1 MKLPATCLAVL
12 LAGRAGLVVA
22 DEPAATQDLE
32 TLRTTAAEF
41 VKAKALEPGLMVTVE
56 ASQLDPRLRLVACPQ
71 PLQAFLPVGAR
82 QLGNSSVGVRCPGDW
97 SVYVPVH
104 VSALVEVIIA
114 SRPLQR
120 GATLGAADL
129 RHERRDLA
137 TLAYGY
143 VLHSEQA
150 VGKQLARSI
159 SEGTPLTPNLLT
171 APQWVKRGE
180 RVTVVAQ
187 VGGMEVRMNGE
198 ALTDGTEGALVRV
211 RNLSS
216 TRVVEG
222 TVIAQ
227 GVIQVRL

>member
-1 MKLPATCLAVL
+1 MNLSASCIAVL
-12 LAGRAGLVVA
+12 LAGIAGSVCA
-22 DEPAATQDLE
+22 DEVTATQDLD
-32 TLRTTAAEF
+32 TLRTTAAQF
-41 VKAKALEPGLMVTVE
+41 VTANATEPGLTVTAEV
-56 ASQLDPRLRLVACPQ
+56 SQLDPRLRLAACPQ
-71 PLQAFLPVGAR
+71 PLQAFLPIGGR
-82 QLGNSSVGVRCPGDW
+82 KIGNASVGVRCPGAW
-97 SVYVPVH
+97 SVYVPVR
-104 VSALVEVIIA
+104 VSALADVIIA
-114 SRPLQR
+114 SRPLER
-120 GATLGAADL
+120 GATLSAADL

-143 VLHSEQA
+143 VLHGEQA
-150 VGKQLARSI
+150 VGKRLARSI
-159 SEGTPLTPNLLT
+159 SEGTPLTPNLLS

-187 VGGMEVRMNGE
+187 VGRMEVRMNGE
-198 ALTDGTEGALVRV
+198 ALMDGTEGALVRV